1 MQNIF
6 KAKRRNK
13 KGSLGFTLI
22 EVLVAIA
29 ILALLAIPLA
39 QSMITSAQLNSQS
52 KNVGSASDMAQTVA
66 ESMQATQLG
75 TVLTEINGYNTNS
88 VGYEFYNSATGEG
101 YSFLN
106 THCKATQL
114 MRVMK
119 LCCYVQAVMHVYL
132 ANR

>member
-75 TVLTEINGYNTNS
+75 TVLTEINGYTTNS
-88 VGYEFYNSATGEG
+88 VGYEFYNAATGEG

-106 THCKATQL
+106 NAL
-114 MRVMK
+114 PSF
-119 LCCYVQAVMHVYL
+119 
-132 ANR
+132 